1 MEKEGTGII
10 DEMKDVINTIK
21 LAKKIRNN
29 FGWDYV
35 IAYLF
40 DKYILAFWTVIAIK
54 WGIIIAYLKIRGV
67 I

>member
-1 MEKEGTGII
+1 
-10 DEMKDVINTIK
+10 MKDVINTIK

-29 FGWDYV
+29 FGWNYV

-40 DKYILAFWTVIAIK
+40 DKYAVSFWTAIVIY
-54 WGIIIAYLKIRGV
+54 WGIMIVYLKIRGL

>member
-1 MEKEGTGII
+1 
-10 DEMKDVINTIK
+10 MKDVINTIK

-40 DKYILAFWTVIAIK
+40 DKYALPFWTVVAIY
-54 WGIIIAYLKIRGV
+54 WAVMIAYLKIRGL

>member
-1 MEKEGTGII
+1 
-10 DEMKDVINTIK
+10 MKDVINTIK

-40 DKYILAFWTVIAIK
+40 DKYILAFWTVVAIK